1 MRSLQHIRAVERI
14 MPFPANR
21 LSAQPIDPEIA
32 GAEILHE
39 IKNVCEVLTLA
50 GLRENPYPMVN
61 PHQERRWQPA
71 SSASTTAR

>member
-1 MRSLQHIRAVERI
+1 MK
-14 MPFPANR
+14 
-21 LSAQPIDPEIA
+21 
-32 GAEILHE
+32 AEILHE